1 MCKRDY
7 AKTYRM
13 TKVFNRVGMRE
24 KRISEPFRKIRSSI
38 GSETLKNLKK
48 KEDRKVKIDKK
59 KFCGIFFLQME
70 EVSKR

>member
-59 KFCGIFFLQME
+59 NSVAFFFC
-70 EVSKR
+70 KWKK